1 MRVGWSTEVSLLVV
15 ALYTMR
21 QAFAL
26 EILTLSLQIIEFTE
40 PSAIFAFSSTSP

>member
-1 MRVGWSTEVSLLVV
+1 MRVGWSAEVSLLVV

-26 EILTLSLQIIEFTE
+26 EILTQFTE
-40 PSAIFAFSSTSP
+40 PSASSRVHQRVHSG